1 MTAGRAATAAVPD
14 APREPAS
21 LYSTT
26 IGKKIAMAL
35 GGLVLFGYLV
45 LHLIGNL
52 KVFYGEAKFNEY
64 SEFLRSVGAPV
75 LGHSQLLW
83 IVRIILL
90 AAVLVHVVAYAQL
103 WAKSRAARRIGYRR
117 YDPEV
122 FSRASRTMK
131 WGGIAILFFVIYHIL
146 HLTTGDVHPEF
157 IPHSAYHNLVTGMR
171 SPLSGSIYVIGMIA
185 VGLHLYHG
193 LWSVFQTMG
202 MNNRSYSHLRRPFA
216 VIVAGVPTLSS
227 ANPRIVASPP
237 AKKRSL
243 AGRSSRICVS
253 TVPSGFTTCTS

>member
-26 IGKKIAMAL
+26 IGKKITMAL
-35 GGLVLFGYLV
+35 AGLVLFGYLV
-45 LHLIGNL
+45 LHVIGNL
-52 KVFYGEAKFNEY
+52 KIFSGEAKFNEY
-64 SEFLRSVGAPV
+64 SEFLRVMGAPIF
-75 LGHSQLLW
+75 GYSQLLW
-83 IVRIILL
+83 IIRIILL
-90 AAVLVHVVAYAQL
+90 VAVLLHIVAYAQL

-146 HLTTGDVHPEF
+146 HLTTGDLHPEF

-171 SPLSGSIYVIGMIA
+171 SPLSLIYVIGMIA

-193 LWSVFQTMG
+193 LWSFFQTMG
-202 MNNRSYSHLRRPFA
+202 LNNRTYNRLRRPFA
-216 VIVAGVPTLSS
+216 MIVALAITLGFLSVPFAVWTG
-227 ANPRIVASPP
+227 IV
-237 AKKRSL
+237 
-243 AGRSSRICVS
+243 G
-253 TVPSGFTTCTS
+253 